1 MNDRIEELLE
11 EIKKEITGIKKEKI
25 PMDIKAC
32 IKKIEEIEHILR
44 NNCPVFKKLEKE
56 K

>member
-1 MNDRIEELLE
+1 MDNKIEELLE
-11 EIKKEITGIKKEKI
+11 EIKKEIPGIKKEKDSI
-25 PMDIKAC
+25 DVEAC
-32 IKKIEEIEHILR
+32 IKRIEEIECKLR